1 MTVNVPHLAP
11 DEPLSPEL
19 VLVLPPELRM
29 QALARLGPPVWPT
42 PRPHTLVAPAP
53 PAESFARSVGA
64 AAVARLVPLALI
76 FLVVTIAT
84 LVLSLVAQAFSV
96 R

>member
-1 MTVNVPHLAP
+1 VNVQPLAQ

-19 VLVLPPELRM
+19 VLVLPPELRRH
-29 QALARLGPPVWPT
+29 ALAKLGPPVWLT
-42 PRPHTLVAPAP
+42 ARPRVLVAPAP
-53 PAESFARSVGA
+53 PAESFVRLVGA
-64 AAVARLVPLALI
+64 AVGARVVPLALI
-76 FLVVTIAT
+76 FIVVTIAT